1 MCALRP
7 LKAALS
13 TPYFHL
19 CDYLWFDVSST
30 YVNFIFI
37 DFEVNAATVI
47 LSINKIF
54 IKPHQQVLTNTEDIS
69 SVFF

>member
-13 TPYFHL
+13 TPYFQL
-19 CDYLWFDVSST
+19 CGYLWFNVFST

-37 DFEVNAATVI
+37 DFEVTAATLI
-47 LSINKIF
+47 LSFNKIF

>member
-1 MCALRP
+1 MCALRQ

-19 CDYLWFDVSST
+19 CGYLWFDVSST
-30 YVNFIFI
+30 YVN
-37 DFEVNAATVI
+37 ATTVI